1 MTGDAIEVSELT
13 KKFDSFVAV
22 DHLTFRVRQGEIFG
36 FLGANGAGKST
47 TIRMLCG
54 LLSPTSGRASVGG
67 FDVAREPDAVKSSIG
82 YMSQRFSLYE
92 DLTVEE
98 NLEFYGGIYDLS
110 PSVMSARKQW
120 ALHMAGLSGKER
132 VLSRTLSGG
141 WKQRLALGCSILH
154 EPPILFLDEPTG
166 GVDPQ
171 SRREFWELIYE
182 LSAKGVTVFVTT
194 HYLDEAEHCNSLGLI
209 HAGRLV
215 ASGSPSELKGT
226 LDRYAVFEVATDR
239 VVEAMESLR
248 KEPWV
253 IETSIFGAAFHV
265 STMEKS
271 GGPERLRHTLSA
283 GGFAVERIDRIVPS
297 LEDVF
302 VHLIGEATRGER
314 SPESKDGNA

>member
-1 MTGDAIEVSELT
+1 MTPDAIEVHELT
-13 KKFDSFVAV
+13 KTFDSFVAV
-22 DHLTFRVRQGEIFG
+22 DHLTFRVRQGEVFG

-54 LLSPTSGRASVGG
+54 LLSPTSGQARVGG
-67 FDVAREPDAVKSSIG
+67 FDVAREPDKVKSSIG

-110 PSVMSARKQW
+110 PAAMSSRKQW
-120 ALHMAGLSGKER
+120 ALRMAGLTGKER

-166 GVDPQ
+166 GVDPV

-194 HYLDEAEHCNSLGLI
+194 HYLDEAEHCNSIGLI
-209 HAGRLV
+209 HAGRLI
-215 ASGSPSELKGT
+215 ASGSPSELKRT
-226 LDRYAVFEVATDR
+226 LDRYTVFEVFTDR

-248 KEPWV
+248 REAWV

-265 STMEKS
+265 STTEQHA
-271 GGPERLRHTLSA
+271 GPERLRRALSA
-283 GGFAVERIDRIVPS
+283 HGFTVERIERIVPS

-302 VHLIGEATRGER
+302 VHLIGDATRMEGSVR
-314 SPESKDGNA
+314 SQDGHA

>member
-1 MTGDAIEVSELT
+1 MTDYAIETRNLT
-13 KKFDSFVAV
+13 KTFDSFVAV
-22 DHLTFRVRQGEIFG
+22 DRLTFQVRKGEIFG

-54 LLSPTSGRASVGG
+54 LLSPTSGEARVGG
-67 FDVAREPDAVKSSIG
+67 FDIAREPEAVKSSIG

-110 PSVMSARKQW
+110 PTTMASRKEW
-120 ALHMAGLSGKER
+120 AIRMAGLLGKER
-132 VLSRTLSGG
+132 VLSRMLSGG

-166 GVDPQ
+166 GVDPL

-194 HYLDEAEHCNSLGLI
+194 HYLDEAEHCNSIGLI

-215 ASGSPSELKGT
+215 ANGSPTELKHT
-226 LDRYAVFEVATDR
+226 LDRYAVFEIVADR
-239 VVEAMESLR
+239 VVEAMETLQR
-248 KEPWV
+248 EPWV
-253 IETSIFGAAFHV
+253 IETSIFGSAFHV
-265 STMEKS
+265 STGDKS
-271 GGPERLRHTLSA
+271 VAPERLRHLLS
-283 GGFAVERIDRIVPS
+283 GKGFRVSRVDRIIPS

-302 VHLIGEATRGER
+302 VHLIGEATREQGSAR
-314 SPESKDGNA
+314 SQDGH

>member
-1 MTGDAIEVSELT
+1 MTPDAIEVHELT
-13 KKFDSFVAV
+13 KTFDSFVAV
-22 DHLTFRVRQGEIFG
+22 DHLTFRVRQGEVFG

-54 LLSPTSGRASVGG
+54 LLSPTSGQARVGG
-67 FDVAREPDAVKSSIG
+67 FSVAQEPDQVKASIG

-98 NLEFYGGIYDLS
+98 NLEFYGGIYELS
-110 PSVMSARKQW
+110 PSAMSSRKQW
-120 ALHMAGLSGKER
+120 ALRMAGLTGKER

-154 EPPILFLDEPTG
+154 EPPILFLDKPTG
-166 GVDPQ
+166 GVDPV

-194 HYLDEAEHCNSLGLI
+194 HYLDEAEHCNSIGLI
-209 HAGRLV
+209 HAGRLI
-215 ASGSPSELKGT
+215 ASGSPSELKQT
-226 LDRYAVFEVATDR
+226 LDRYTVFEVATDR

-265 STMEKS
+265 STTEKLA
-271 GGPERLRHTLSA
+271 GPERLRRALGA
-283 GGFAVERIDRIVPS
+283 QGFTVARIERIVPS

-302 VHLIGEATRGER
+302 VHLIGDATRREESVR
-314 SPESKDGNA
+314 SQEGHG